1 MSPSVMETVSDVVE
15 TATPYVVGA
24 AAAVGGLMLNIG
36 KGVATMLVNAP
47 GP

>member
-24 AAAVGGLMLNIG
+24 VVAAGGLMLNIG
-36 KGVATMLVNAP
+36 KGVATMLFNTP